1 MASAIAVAGLLSAC
15 GGSGSELDNSLIASA
30 EAAQKANEGRSD
42 AGLGIDGNYSG
53 VIVDEDGRVV
63 SVSPSA
69 PGNAAKPADEPADK
83 PATTVN
89 TVDTI
94 INDMKLMND
103 TQLAGIPSNYGWSR
117 GPGYVMMGNTPRGTN
132 TPSWWKVNNQ
142 RYKNDAW
149 WNAVLPW
156 FVVFDGV
163 GNQARNTRVQVR
175 DMKIYMKSK
184 RSGSWKLLNHSPGV
198 GGENY
203 PKSLQGDNV
212 STPDTRLE
220 SDGSTSIMPPG
231 GSMVFHGWGGGF
243 SDIEG
248 SDVAAMFMTL
258 QARLVK
264 DNAGGSDDRS
274 SAKYLIHVGGDY
286 YPNRSTRVSDLAP
299 AYYFPGIGVSRAK
312 LVTNDWQAFNFAT
325 IDAGVQD
332 PGGGLSEGELRSN
345 PPPLQ

>member
-1 MASAIAVAGLLSAC
+1 MPGSKGASSCSGPSSSTAPALACAWIGLADNSQPA
-15 GGSGSELDNSLIASA
+15 GSEPVSATINS
-30 EAAQKANEGRSD
+30 
-42 AGLGIDGNYSG
+42 
-53 VIVDEDGRVV
+53 
-63 SVSPSA
+63 
-69 PGNAAKPADEPADK
+69 
-83 PATTVN
+83 
-89 TVDTI
+89 VDTI
-94 INDMKLMND
+94 ISDMRLMND

-132 TPSWWKVNNQ
+132 TPSWWHVNNSY
-142 RYKNDAW
+142 YKSSAW

-163 GNQARNTRVQVR
+163 GNNASNTRVQVR
-175 DMKIYMKSK
+175 DMKIYMKSRK
-184 RSGSWKLLNHSPGV
+184 SGAWKLLNHPVGV

-212 STPDTRLE
+212 STPDRRTE
-220 SDGSTSIMPPG
+220 SDGSTSIRPPG

-243 SDIEG
+243 SDIDG

-264 DNAGGSDDRS
+264 NNPAGNDDRS

-286 YPNRSTRVSDLAP
+286 YPDRSTRVSDLAP

-312 LVTNDWQAFNFAT
+312 LVSNDWQAFNFAT

-332 PGGGLSEGELRSN
+332 PGGGLTEAELRSN